1 MTPLQIILIVSIVS
15 GIVVLS
21 LTLGLTLGLKNKPTK
36 YVDSKEE
43 QLGVLNSYDNTD
55 VLVKKYQVL
64 NPTYVNEGIEKNIQ
78 NRLLTGFENWNR
90 GFNTWK
96 AWGNI
101 LYIPESIYNVH
112 GARLSLASYQNAMDV
127 SLQRATILMGDF
139 HNMLI
144 VNNFCG
150 IHYDFTADG
159 RKSKVMEFV
168 QFAQTDE
175 HGTYVNEGWG
185 STKDSTCDGLRAGFQ
200 ATAQSSEQNT
210 LENELLN
217 LVIPSSNDLK
227 EKYPIK
233 YPTDY
238 SAEEEKKLE
247 IILEGFDAWNNG
259 IEAYKAWVDEAYDKN
274 AKSSGLNEIE
284 RTMDEYKKEMEE
296 LCNEKT
302 ITKLRFDNVLIRED
316 WAGIHYRYR
325 IEEDSEKGI
334 EKYVGDRM
342 QFLKFQERG
351 GSLKIVAS
359 WIQ

>member
-1 MTPLQIILIVSIVS
+1 MSLLSRTMLIGFVMSIF
-15 GIVVLS
+15 VVLS
-21 LTLGLTLGLKNKPTK
+21 LTLNILLKDKNQKTESP
-36 YVDSKEE
+36 DSEE
-43 QLGVLNSYDNTD
+43 EKVEVLNLYNNTD
-55 VLVKKYQVL
+55 ELVKKFKVL
-64 NPTYVNEGIEKNIQ
+64 NPTTVNDGIEKNIQ

-90 GFNTWK
+90 GFKTWK
-96 AWGNI
+96 EWGNI

-112 GARLSLASYQNAMDV
+112 GARLSLASYQAAMDV
-127 SLQRATILMGDF
+127 SLQQATILMGDF

-144 VNNFCG
+144 TDKYCA
-150 IHYDFTADG
+150 IHYDFTTNG
-159 RKSKVMEFV
+159 KKSKVMEFV
-168 QFAQTDE
+168 QFEETAE

-185 STKDSTCDGLRAGFQ
+185 STKDASYNGLINFQ
-200 ATAQSSEQNT
+200 AEKEKKEEKEQAD
-210 LENELLN
+210 ELLS
-217 LVIPSSNDLK
+217 LQIPTTTDLK
-227 EKYPIK
+227 TKYPIK
-233 YPTDY
+233 FKTVYT
-238 SAEEEKKLE
+238 AEEEKKLE
-247 IILEGFDAWNNG
+247 IILKGFDAWNNG

-274 AKSSGLNEIE
+274 AKSSGLNEVE

-342 QFLKFQERG
+342 QFLKFQEKDG
-351 GSLKIVAS
+351 ALKIVAS

>member
-1 MTPLQIILIVSIVS
+1 MFL
-15 GIVVLS
+15 
-21 LTLGLTLGLKNKPTK
+21 
-36 YVDSKEE
+36 
-43 QLGVLNSYDNTD
+43 
-55 VLVKKYQVL
+55 
-64 NPTYVNEGIEKNIQ
+64 
-78 NRLLTGFENWNR
+78 
-90 GFNTWK
+90 
-96 AWGNI
+96 

-112 GARLSLASYQNAMDV
+112 GARLSLASYQAAMDV
-127 SLQRATILMGDF
+127 TLQQATILMGDF

-144 VNNFCG
+144 TDKYCAINYEITTN
-150 IHYDFTADG
+150 G

-200 ATAQSSEQNT
+200 AAAERTEQDN
-210 LENELLN
+210 LENELLS
-217 LVIPSSNDLK
+217 LEIPSSNDLK

-274 AKSSGLNEIE
+274 AKSSGLNEVE

-342 QFLKFQERG
+342 QFLKFQEIG

>member
-1 MTPLQIILIVSIVS
+1 MSLLSRTMLIGFVMSIF
-15 GIVVLS
+15 VVLS
-21 LTLGLTLGLKNKPTK
+21 LTLNILLKDKNQKTESP
-36 YVDSKEE
+36 DSEE
-43 QLGVLNSYDNTD
+43 EKVEVLNLYNNTD
-55 VLVKKYQVL
+55 ELVKKFKVL
-64 NPTYVNEGIEKNIQ
+64 NPTTVNDGIEKNIQ

-90 GFNTWK
+90 GFKTWK
-96 AWGNI
+96 EWGNI

-112 GARLSLASYQNAMDV
+112 GARLSLASYQAAMDV
-127 SLQRATILMGDF
+127 SLQQATILMGDF

-144 VNNFCG
+144 TDKYCA
-150 IHYDFTADG
+150 IHYDFTTNG
-159 RKSKVMEFV
+159 KKSKVMEFV
-168 QFAQTDE
+168 QFEETAE

-185 STKDSTCDGLRAGFQ
+185 STKDASYNGLINFQ
-200 ATAQSSEQNT
+200 AEKEKKEEKEQAD
-210 LENELLN
+210 ELLS
-217 LVIPSSNDLK
+217 LQIPTTTDLK
-227 EKYPIK
+227 TKYPIK
-233 YPTDY
+233 FKTVYT
-238 SAEEEKKLE
+238 AEEEKKLE
-247 IILEGFDAWNNG
+247 IILKGFDAWNNG

-274 AKSSGLNEIE
+274 AKSSGLNEVE

-342 QFLKFQERG
+342 QFLKFQERN